1 VVKPVKNFCA
11 IILKRLKDI
20 LEGIELL
27 EMKGKSDLTISGICF
42 DSRRISPGKLFVAVK
57 GTKTD
62 GHKYINSAVEG
73 GCTAVICENLPDGL
87 QESITYIRVRDSARA
102 LGIAASNFY
111 SAPSG
116 KIMLIG
122 VTGTNGKTTIV
133 TLLHQL
139 FRKMGYAAGLISTI
153 QNCIQ
158 DEPVTS
164 THTTPDAVSINDM
177 LSRMV
182 ASGCKYCFMEVSSH
196 AISQKRIEGL
206 NFKGGVFTNITH
218 EHLDYHKDFREYLLT
233 KKRFFD
239 KLPETAFALINI
251 DDKNGRI
258 MVQNT
263 EAAVHTYSLKSVSDY
278 KCRVLETHIDGTLM
292 KIGEHEIWIHLIGEF
307 NAYNILAVYSCA
319 MLLGLK
325 DDKVLAILSTM
336 KSVNGRAEII
346 ISDREV
352 TAIVDYAHTPDALEN
367 VLLTINRII
376 KGDRKII
383 TVVGAGGD
391 RDRMKRPLMGKVAA
405 LNSNKVILTSDN
417 PRGEVPE
424 EIISEMKKGVDNQL
438 AGKVL
443 SITDRKEAIKT
454 AFMLAEKGDVIL
466 VAGKGHETYQE
477 IRGKKIHFDDKEV
490 IRDIINQ

>member
-1 VVKPVKNFCA
+1 
-11 IILKRLKDI
+11 LKKLKDI
-20 LEGIELL
+20 LENIEVL
-27 EMKGKSDLTISGICF
+27 EVKGNDNLPISGICF
-42 DSRRISPGKLFVAVK
+42 DSRRAFAGSLFVAVK

-62 GHKYINSAVEG
+62 GHKFINIAVEG
-73 GCTAVICENLPDGL
+73 GCNAVICENLPACL
-87 QESITYIRVRDSARA
+87 QEGTIYIRVRDSARA
-102 LGIAASNFY
+102 LGIAATNFY
-111 SAPSG
+111 SSPSE
-116 KIMLIG
+116 KIILIG

-139 FRKMGYAAGLISTI
+139 FRRMGYGAGLISTI
-153 QNCIQ
+153 RNLIQ
-158 DEPVTS
+158 DEPVIS
-164 THTTPDAVSINDM
+164 THTTPDAVSINDL
-177 LSRMV
+177 LSRMI
-182 ASGCKYCFMEVSSH
+182 AAGCEYCFLEVSSH

-206 NFKGGVFTNITH
+206 NFRGGIFTNITH

-263 EAAVHTYSLKSVSDY
+263 RAAIHTYSLKSVLDY

-292 KIGEHEIWIHLIGEF
+292 KIGEHEIWIPLIGEF
-307 NAYNILAVYSCA
+307 NAYNVLAVYSCA
-319 MLLGLK
+319 MLLGLE

-346 ISDREV
+346 TSDRGV

-367 VLLTINRII
+367 ILLTVNRII

-383 TVVGAGGD
+383 TVVGAGGE
-391 RDRMKRPLMGKVAA
+391 RDRIKRPLMGKIAA
-405 LNSNKVILTSDN
+405 LNSHKVILTSDN

-424 EIISEMKKGVDNQL
+424 EIIREMKNGIDNQL

-443 SITDRKEAIKT
+443 SVTDRKEAIKT

>member
-1 VVKPVKNFCA
+1 
-11 IILKRLKDI
+11 LKRLKDI
-20 LEGIELL
+20 LERIELL
-27 EMKGKSDLTISGICF
+27 EVKGKSDPVVSGICF
-42 DSRRISPGKLFVAVK
+42 DSRRAFAGNLFVAVK

-62 GHKYINSAVEG
+62 GHKFIESAIKG
-73 GCTAVICENLPDGL
+73 GCTSVICENLPDSL
-87 QESITYIRVRDSARA
+87 QEGVAYIIVRDSARA
-102 LGIAASNFY
+102 LGMAASNFY
-111 SAPSG
+111 SAPSE
-116 KIMLIG
+116 KIILIG

-139 FRKMGYAAGLISTI
+139 FRKMGYGAGLISTI

-158 DEPVTS
+158 DEPVIS
-164 THTTPDAVSINDM
+164 THTTPDAVSINDL

-182 ASGCKYCFMEVSSH
+182 ASGCEYCFMEVSSH

-218 EHLDYHKDFREYLLT
+218 EHLDYHKNFKEYLFT

-239 KLPETAFALINI
+239 ELPGTAFALINI

-258 MVQNT
+258 VVQNT
-263 EAAVHTYSLKSVSDY
+263 EAAIHTYSLKSVSDY
-278 KCRVLETHIDGTLM
+278 KCRVLETHIDGTLI

-307 NAYNILAVYSCA
+307 NAYNVLAVYSCA

-325 DDKVLAILSTM
+325 DDRVLAILSNI

-346 ISDREV
+346 VSGREV

-367 VLLTINRII
+367 ILLTVNRII

-391 RDRMKRPLMGKVAA
+391 RDRMKRPLMGKIAA
-405 LNSNKVILTSDN
+405 SNSNRVILTSDN

-424 EIISEMKKGVDNQL
+424 EIISEMKNGIDNQL

-443 SITDRKEAIKT
+443 SITDRKEAIQT

-477 IRGKKIHFDDKEV
+477 IKGKKIHFDDKEV